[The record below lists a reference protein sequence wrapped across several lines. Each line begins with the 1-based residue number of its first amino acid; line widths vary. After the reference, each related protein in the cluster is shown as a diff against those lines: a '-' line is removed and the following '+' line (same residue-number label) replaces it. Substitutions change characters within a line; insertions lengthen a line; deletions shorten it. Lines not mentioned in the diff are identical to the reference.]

1 MNALA
6 YVLWYVFWLP
16 TLITMLSLIGIIR
29 ILFRLSKGPFFPG
42 AFNATRSRFFQ
53 YFLGWSESLIN
64 ELGGN
69 KMGKIVGIKPGE
81 KLETDLGDTIQKDV
95 PPNQRAV
102 FYYIPLGAFEYA
114 RIQDQLY
121 QVTGFGK
128 QRQER
133 LLTGSQQI
141 EVLVKGLKG
150 WRNFNYGDGSEVPW
164 EDPGDSKND
173 KERREIMLRNV
184 ERIPQDTRAEL
195 ADIIRGES
203 SAESD

>member
-1 MNALA
+1 
-6 YVLWYVFWLP
+6 
-16 TLITMLSLIGIIR
+16 
-29 ILFRLSKGPFFPG
+29 
-42 AFNATRSRFFQ
+42 
-53 YFLGWSESLIN
+53 
-64 ELGGN
+64 
-69 KMGKIVGIKPGE
+69 MGKIVGIKPGE